1 MPDRMQCRLR
11 KFDKRGFTIIEI
23 TVIVAILGIL
33 AAIAIPPLTKFLENA
48 KYTTA
53 KQDLKNIE
61 RDVLDYQAVHGSL
74 PDSLADIGKD
84 GLVDPWGN
92 PYEYLRIDGGT
103 TPGLNG
109 KRRRDRNLNPVN
121 TDFDLY
127 SKGPDGRSAAQFM
140 AAKARDDLVRANNG
154 RYFGPADEHTPI

>member
-1 MPDRMQCRLR
+1 M
-11 KFDKRGFTIIEI
+11 
-23 TVIVAILGIL
+23 VVVAIIGIL
-33 AAIAIPPLTKFLENA
+33 AAIAYPPFVGFLTTVRYQKG
-48 KYTTA
+48 

-61 RDVLDYQAVHGSL
+61 SEIMAFMESRGHL
-74 PDSLADIGKD
+74 PDSLAEVGMS
-84 GLVDPWGN
+84 GMLDPWGN
-92 PYEYLRIDGGT
+92 PYTYLRIDGGT

-127 SKGPDGRSAAQFM
+127 SNGPDGKSAPQFM

-154 RYFGPADEHTPI
+154 RYFGVAEEHAPL

>member
-1 MPDRMQCRLR
+1 M
-11 KFDKRGFTIIEI
+11 
-23 TVIVAILGIL
+23 VVAIVGIL
-33 AAIAIPPLTKFLENA
+33 AAIAYPPFIGFLTSVRYQKS
-48 KYTTA
+48 

-61 RDVLDYQAVHGSL
+61 SEIIAFVETTGHL
-74 PDSLADIGKD
+74 PDSLADVGMD
-84 GLVDPWGN
+84 GMLDAWGN

-127 SKGPDGRSAAQFM
+127 SKGPDGKSAAQFM

-154 RYFGPADEHTPI
+154 RYFGVAEEHTPL